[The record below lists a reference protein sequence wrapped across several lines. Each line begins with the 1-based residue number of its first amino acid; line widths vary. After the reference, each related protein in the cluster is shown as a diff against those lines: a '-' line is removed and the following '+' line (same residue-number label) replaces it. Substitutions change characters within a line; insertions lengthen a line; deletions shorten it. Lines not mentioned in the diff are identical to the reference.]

1 MKYAICILTLTL
13 LLLSL
18 SFNVFMVS
26 NYQANCSNI
35 DSRWKAD
42 ILYKMGHRSLDWDWD
57 GIACENLQYNEE

>member
-13 LLLSL
+13 LLLSF

-42 ILYKMGHRSLDWDWD
+42 MLYKLWHKGLDGDWDW
-57 GIACENLQYNEE
+57 IPCENLPYNP